1 MVNKNITMRTLND
14 DGAYNKLYPQTSA
27 TQSEVSADTQQLF
40 GQSTVDA
47 CLDKLANTISTLG
60 RVLIKV
66 VDANNNPIEGAVIT
80 GISGQNVTDAQG
92 RASGILINN
101 PITVKS
107 PYVDLQDTTVDA
119 SDYTGSLNTLTVT
132 LPIAGENAI
141 RRFTTSKSVTFS
153 KMLKTVDICCVGGG
167 GGGSGGYGHHA
178 GSSSGSTWI
187 ATAWKGK
194 GGGGGN
200 IVNTT
205 GIAVTA
211 DTAYPVV
218 IGTGGTGSQPL
229 VYNASHYGE
238 QRANTAGTGG
248 TTSFGGVSATGG
260 TGGSTTVGT
269 STNGGN
275 GNANATGTEFNDG
288 VTYYS
293 GGGANG
299 GTPVSDTG
307 NVDDGPVGGSPY
319 GAHGGY
325 THTYNTS
332 AYPGYASV
340 GIVGGNGL
348 GPGGGGG
355 GGNADLARTSDLVD
369 YLEYMTKG
377 GNGASG
383 AVAIRFHF

>member
-80 GISGQNVTDAQG
+80 GISGKNVTDAQG
-92 RASGILINN
+92 GASGILVNN

-107 PYVDLQDTTVDA
+107 PYVDLQDTTAYA
-119 SDYTGSLNTLTVT
+119 SDYIGSLNTLTVT

-153 KMLKTVDICCVGGG
+153 KMLKSVDICCVGGG

-178 GSSSGSTWI
+178 QSQGSSTWI
-187 ATAWKGK
+187 SVAWKGK

-200 IVNTT
+200 IVNSN
-205 GIAVTA
+205 GITLAA
-211 DTAYPVV
+211 YTAYPIV
-218 IGTGGTGSQPL
+218 IGSGGVGSQPL
-229 VYNASHYGE
+229 AYNASNYLE
-238 QRANTAGTGG
+238 QRANPAGTGG

-275 GNANATGTEFNDG
+275 GNANATGTEFNNG

-307 NVDDGPVGGSPY
+307 NVDDGPVGGYPY

-325 THTYNTS
+325 THTYHTS
-332 AYPGYASV
+332 VYPGYESV

-355 GGNADLARTSDLVD
+355 GGNADSKDIEDVLD
-369 YLEYMTKG
+369 YMTKG

>member
-1 MVNKNITMRTLND
+1 MRTLND

-92 RASGILINN
+92 GASGILINN

-107 PYVDLQDTTVDA
+107 PYVDLQDTIAYA
-119 SDYTGSLNTLTVT
+119 SDYAGSLNTLTVT

-153 KMLKTVDICCVGGG
+153 KMLKTVDVCCVGGG

-187 ATAWKGK
+187 AMAWKGK

-200 IVNTT
+200 IVNSN
-205 GIAVTA
+205 GITLAA
-211 DTAYPVV
+211 YTAYPII

-229 VYNASHYGE
+229 AYNASHYGE

-275 GNANATGTEFNDG
+275 GNANATGTEFNNG
-288 VTYYS
+288 VKYYS

-299 GTPVSDTG
+299 GRPASDTG
-307 NVDDGPVGGSPY
+307 NVDDGPVGGYPY

-325 THTYNTS
+325 THTYRTS

-355 GGNADLARTSDLVD
+355 GGNADLAHTSDLVD

>member
-92 RASGILINN
+92 GASGILISN

-107 PYVDLQDTTVDA
+107 PYVDLQDTTADA

-200 IVNTT
+200 IVNSN
-205 GIAVTA
+205 GITLAA
-211 DTAYPVV
+211 YTAYPII

-229 VYNASHYGE
+229 AYNASHYGE
-238 QRANTAGTGG
+238 QRANPAGTGG

-275 GNANATGTEFNDG
+275 GNANATGTEFNNG
-288 VTYYS
+288 VKYYS

-299 GTPVSDTG
+299 GEPASDTG
-307 NVDDGPVGGSPY
+307 NVDDGPVGGYPY

>member
-92 RASGILINN
+92 GASGILINN

-107 PYVDLQDTTVDA
+107 PYVDLQDTIAYA
-119 SDYTGSLNTLTVT
+119 SDYAGSLNTLTVT
-132 LPIAGENAI
+132 LPIAGENEI

-153 KMLKTVDICCVGGG
+153 KMLKTVDVCCVGGG

-187 ATAWKGK
+187 AMAWKGK

-200 IVNTT
+200 IVNSN
-205 GIAVTA
+205 GITLAA
-211 DTAYPVV
+211 YTAYPII

-229 VYNASHYGE
+229 AYNASHYGE

-275 GNANATGTEFNDG
+275 GNANATGTEFNNG
-288 VTYYS
+288 VKYYS

-299 GTPVSDTG
+299 GRPASDTG
-307 NVDDGPVGGSPY
+307 NVDDGPVGGYPY

-325 THTYNTS
+325 THTYRTS

-383 AVAIRFHF
+383 LVAIRFHF

>member
-92 RASGILINN
+92 GASGILINN

-107 PYVDLQDTTVDA
+107 PYVDLQDTIAYA
-119 SDYTGSLNTLTVT
+119 SDYAGSLNTLTVT

-153 KMLKTVDICCVGGG
+153 KMLKTVDVCCVGGG

-187 ATAWKGK
+187 AMAWKGK

-200 IVNTT
+200 IVNSN
-205 GIAVTA
+205 GITLAA
-211 DTAYPVV
+211 YTAYPII

-229 VYNASHYGE
+229 AYNASHYGE

-275 GNANATGTEFNDG
+275 GNANATGTEFNNG
-288 VTYYS
+288 VKYYS

-299 GTPVSDTG
+299 GRPASDTG
-307 NVDDGPVGGSPY
+307 NVDDGPVGGYPY

-325 THTYNTS
+325 THTYRTS

-355 GGNADLARTSDLVD
+355 GGNADLAHTSDLVD

>member
-1 MVNKNITMRTLND
+1 MFT
-14 DGAYNKLYPQTSA
+14 
-27 TQSEVSADTQQLF
+27 
-40 GQSTVDA
+40 
-47 CLDKLANTISTLG
+47 
-60 RVLIKV
+60 
-66 VDANNNPIEGAVIT
+66 NNNPIDCAVIT

-92 RASGILINN
+92 GASGILVNN

-107 PYVDLQDTTVDA
+107 PYIDLQDTTA
-119 SDYTGSLNTLTVT
+119 YAIDYTGSLNTLTVT

-153 KMLKTVDICCVGGG
+153 KMLKTVDVCCVGGG

-178 GSSSGSTWI
+178 GSTFV
-187 ATAWKGK
+187 AEAWKGK

-229 VYNASHYGE
+229 AYNASHYGE
-238 QRANTAGTGG
+238 QRANQAGTGG

-275 GNANATGTEFNDG
+275 GNANATGTEFNNG
-288 VTYYS
+288 VKYCS

-299 GTPVSDTG
+299 GRPASDTG
-307 NVDDGPVGGSPY
+307 NVDDGPVGGYPY

-325 THTYNTS
+325 THTYRTS

-369 YLEYMTKG
+369 SLEYMTKG

>member
-80 GISGQNVTDAQG
+80 GISGRNVTDAQG
-92 RASGILINN
+92 GASGILVNN

-107 PYVDLQDTTVDA
+107 PYVDLQDMTADA
-119 SDYTGSLNTLTVT
+119 SYYTGSLNTLTVT

-178 GSSSGSTWI
+178 KSQGSSTWI
-187 ATAWKGK
+187 SVAWKGK

-200 IVNTT
+200 IVNSN
-205 GIAVTA
+205 GITLAA
-211 DTAYPVV
+211 YTAYPIV
-218 IGTGGTGSQPL
+218 IGSGGVGSQPL
-229 VYNASHYGE
+229 AYDASNYLE
-238 QRANTAGTGG
+238 QRANSAGTGG

-332 AYPGYASV
+332 VYPGYASV

-355 GGNADLARTSDLVD
+355 GGNGDRKDIEDVLA
-369 YLEYMTKG
+369 YMTKG
-377 GNGASG
+377 VNGASG